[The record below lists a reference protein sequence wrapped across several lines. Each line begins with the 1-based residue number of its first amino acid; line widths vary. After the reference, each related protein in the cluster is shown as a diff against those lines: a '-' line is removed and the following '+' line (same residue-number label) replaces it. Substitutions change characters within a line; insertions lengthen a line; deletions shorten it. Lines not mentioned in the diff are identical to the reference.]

1 MEIWKEYPFNTDY
14 SVSTEGRI
22 KNNKTGTILKDWWTG
37 LKTNPYRKI
46 QVGSNRW
53 CRMPVHR
60 VVAETWCLKMDDTL
74 EVDHLNKNRS
84 DNRAI
89 NLQWVS
95 HKENCIRK
103 FKKNITV

>member
-37 LKTNPYRKI
+37 NKTNPYRKV
-46 QVGSNRW
+46 QVGPNRW
-53 CRMPVHR
+53 CRMRVHR
-60 VVAETWCLKMDDTL
+60 IVAETWCLKTDDTL
-74 EVDHLNKNRS
+74 EVDHINKNRS

-95 HKENCIRK
+95 HKENCLRK